1 VTLIDDWF
9 ARGSLRSL
17 LGHDVFVVDVPA
29 VREEAE
35 PVLVLHGFPTSS
47 FDWRHAL
54 DGLRARRRVVL
65 LDYPGYGFSAKPDMQ
80 YSLFT
85 GADIVEACAREVG
98 LTDVALVTHDVGDSI
113 GGELLAREID
123 GALGFHVTRR
133 VITNGSIYMDLVQ
146 LSDGQEFL
154 LGLPDEALP
163 EGSGLNADGTAA
175 GLRVTFAPESAVDP
189 DELGAMADLVI
200 RGGGGRL
207 LPRII
212 RYIEERRVHEGRWTG
227 AIESHPAPVHIIWGD
242 LDPIAVWPMAE
253 RLGERCADATTT
265 RLDGVG
271 HYPMVESPARFN
283 AALAQGLA

>member
-1 VTLIDDWF
+1 MTLIDDWF
-9 ARGSLRSL
+9 ARGSMRSL

-47 FDWRHAL
+47 FDWRLAL
-54 DGLRARRRVVL
+54 DVLSARRRVVL
-65 LDYPGYGFSAKPDMQ
+65 LDYPGYGFSAKPNMK
-80 YSLFT
+80 YSLFA

-146 LSDGQEFL
+146 LSDGQKFL

-175 GLRVTFAPESAVDP
+175 GLQATFAPGSAVDP
-189 DELGAMADLVI
+189 SELAAMAELVV

-212 RYIEERRVHEGRWTG
+212 RYIEERRVHERRWTS

-242 LDPIAVWPMAE
+242 LDPIAVWPMAQ
-253 RLGERCADATTT
+253 RLGERRADATTT
-265 RLDGVG
+265 RLHGVG
-271 HYPMVESPARFN
+271 HYPMVEAPERFN
-283 AALAQGLA
+283 AALAKGLA